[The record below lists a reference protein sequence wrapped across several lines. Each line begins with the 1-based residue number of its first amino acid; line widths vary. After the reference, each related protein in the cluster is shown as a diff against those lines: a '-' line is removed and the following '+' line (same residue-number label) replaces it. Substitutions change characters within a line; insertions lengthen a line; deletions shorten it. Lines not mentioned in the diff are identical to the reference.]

1 MQLSPRPYNPF
12 LSIFITLL
20 VVLVGFQLIGPFIGF
35 FAAIPFY
42 SGTVLQMVE
51 DMKQPTE
58 HPEMRVILMIMQGF
72 GTLIGLIL
80 IPSLLLKRQGISV
93 TGFFRRPFY
102 LQAFVLVV
110 VIVLSFIIVDSV
122 IAVWNQ
128 NIQFPEWMASFER
141 WARATEDQLAK
152 FSEFVTRFDSFDAM
166 ILGLVV
172 IAVLPA
178 IGEEI
183 VFRGM
188 IQRDLFRATNNIH
201 VAIWTSAIIFSA
213 FHLQFFG
220 FVPRM
225 LLGALFGYFYYWSDS
240 LLIPILAHLVNNG
253 LIVISLYLYQGGVID
268 VDMESEV
275 AAPWSAVISSAVIM
289 TILLFL
295 LKKFYDQ
302 HPPVQQLPEE

>member
-128 NIQFPEWMASFER
+128 NIHFPEWMASFER

-253 LIVISLYLYQGGVID
+253 LIVISLYLYQGGVIE

>member
-20 VVLVGFQLIGPFIGF
+20 VVLVSFQLIGPFIGF
-35 FAAIPFY
+35 FAAAPFY
-42 SGTVLQMVE
+42 PGTMLQMVE

-58 HPEMRVILMIMQGF
+58 HPEMRVALMIMQGF

-80 IPSLLLKRQGISV
+80 IPSLLLKRQGVSV

-102 LQAFVLVV
+102 LQAFVLMVL
-110 VIVLSFIIVDSV
+110 IVLSFIVVDSV
-122 IAVWNQ
+122 IAIWNQ
-128 NIQFPEWMASFER
+128 NIDFPEWMQSFEK
-141 WARATEDQLAK
+141 WARATEDQLSK
-152 FSEFVTRFDSFDAM
+152 FSEFVTRFDSFGDM
-166 ILGLVV
+166 ILGLIV
-172 IAVLPA
+172 IALLPA

-183 VFRGM
+183 VFRGI
-188 IQRDLFRATNNIH
+188 IQRDLFRATNNMH

-240 LLIPILAHLVNNG
+240 LLIPILAHFVNNG

-275 AAPWSAVISSAVIM
+275 AAPWSAVISSAVVM
-289 TILLFL
+289 TLLLFL
-295 LKKFYDQ
+295 LKKFYEQ
-302 HPPVQQLPEE
+302 HPPVQQLPEV

>member
-253 LIVISLYLYQGGVID
+253 LIVISLYLYQGGVIE

>member
-35 FAAIPFY
+35 FAAVPFY
-42 SGTVLQMVE
+42 PGTMFQMVE
-51 DMKQPTE
+51 DMKQPTQ

-72 GTLIGLIL
+72 GTLIGLII
-80 IPSLLLKRQGISV
+80 IPSLLLKRQGIPV

-102 LQAFVLVV
+102 LQAFVLMVLT
-110 VIVLSFIIVDSV
+110 VLSFIIVDSV

-128 NIQFPEWMASFER
+128 DLHFPEWMSSFEK

-152 FSEFVTRFDSFDAM
+152 FSEFVTRFDSFGSM
-166 ILGLVV
+166 ILGMVV
-172 IAVLPA
+172 IALLPA

-188 IQRDLFRATNNIH
+188 IQRDMFRATNNIH

-240 LLIPILAHLVNNG
+240 LLIPILAHFVNNG
-253 LIVISLYLYQGGVID
+253 LIVLSLYLYQSGVID

-275 AAPWSAVISSAVIM
+275 AAPWSAVFSAAVVM
-289 TILLFL
+289 TLLLFL
-295 LKKFYDQ
+295 LKKFYEQ
-302 HPPVQQLPEE
+302 HPPVQQLPEV